1 MLVMAVGNGC
11 LRLLP
16 KACPLKRDA
25 KAREKPAPAKPL
37 SHIHSIL
44 GRLATYREE
53 LDTTFRQPVPYN

>member
-44 GRLATYREE
+44 ERLATYRDE
-53 LDTTFRQPVPYN
+53 

>member
-1 MLVMAVGNGC
+1 MIDASGFLK
-11 LRLLP
+11 RL
-16 KACPLKRDA
+16 ARKRDA

-44 GRLATYREE
+44 ERLATYRDE